1 MAKVSKSFLK
11 EIVKE
16 CLVEILSE
24 GINFKKE
31 KVVEENYKNKSRNRN
46 VTNMLPNREVIN
58 EKFEENSKNVIAKAT
73 NDPVMAEIFADTAS
87 TTLQEQLKA
96 DGNKQVT
103 GHLDKASV
111 IASENN
117 PEDLFSESSANWA
130 QLAFSQK

>member
-24 GINFKKE
+24 GVNFKKE
-31 KVVEENYKNKSRNRN
+31 KVVEENYKTKSRNRN

-58 EKFEENSKNVIAKAT
+58 EKFEENSKNIIAKAT

-87 TTLQEQLKA
+87 TTLQEQLSA
-96 DGNKQVT
+96 ESGKQSVVHVDNVSKLVAESNPSELF
-103 GHLDKASV
+103 GEAS
-111 IASENN
+111 N
-117 PEDLFSESSANWA
+117 NWA
-130 QLAFSQK
+130 ELAFSQK